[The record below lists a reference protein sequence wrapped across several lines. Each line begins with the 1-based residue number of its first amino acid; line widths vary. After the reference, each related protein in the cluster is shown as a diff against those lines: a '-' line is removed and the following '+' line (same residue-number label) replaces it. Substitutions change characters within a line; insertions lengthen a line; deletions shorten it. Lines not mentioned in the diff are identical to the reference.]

1 VKKVFISDCEGPI
14 SKNDNAFELTAYY
27 VPNGDHLFTVVSRY
41 DDVLAD
47 VLKKPGYKAGD
58 TLKLILPFLKAYGV
72 TNRKMRIFSAK
83 TLMLVSKVNK
93 SLVFTRKVAHTF
105 IVSTS
110 YEHYIR
116 ALCQAINFPFE
127 NAYCTKVNIDKYM
140 LSQKER
146 ERLKG
151 LAAEIAKMPVIKIP
165 RGARSIQDFSEY
177 HQRTIKRLDEIFW
190 EEIAKMEIGKIFD
203 EVNPVSGREKAEA
216 VTQITKRLGIGLSD
230 VVYVGDSITDVE
242 AFKTVRSGG
251 GLTISFNG
259 NEYAVREAEI
269 AVMSEKALV
278 AALLVGV
285 FCKHGKKGV
294 INLVNNWNVK
304 RLKELDV
311 DVKLKN
317 EFFEAYGEKL
327 PRVEVVTAANME
339 KLAKESTLFRKSVR
353 GEAIGRLG

>member
-1 VKKVFISDCEGPI
+1 
-14 SKNDNAFELTAYY
+14 
-27 VPNGDHLFTVVSRY
+27 
-41 DDVLAD
+41 
-47 VLKKPGYKAGD
+47 
-58 TLKLILPFLKAYGV
+58 
-72 TNRKMRIFSAK
+72 
-83 TLMLVSKVNK
+83 
-93 SLVFTRKVAHTF
+93 
-105 IVSTS
+105 VSTS

-127 NAYCTKVNIDKYM
+127 NAYCTRVNIDKYM

-151 LAAEIAKMPVIKIP
+151 LAAEIVKMPIIEIP
-165 RGARSIQDFSEY
+165 RGAQSIQDFPEH

-190 EEIAKMEIGKIFD
+190 EEIAKMKIGKIFD
-203 EVNPVSGREKAEA
+203 EVNPVGGREKAEA
-216 VTQITKRLGIGLSD
+216 VTQIIKRLGIGLSD

-278 AALLVGV
+278 TALLVGV
-285 FCKHGKKGV
+285 FCKHGKKGI
-294 INLVNNWNVK
+294 INLVNNWNLK

-311 DVKLKN
+311 DVELKN
-317 EFFEAYGEKL
+317 GFFEAYSEKL
-327 PRVEVVTAANME
+327 PRVEVVTVANME